1 MIRRRHRVCRAL
13 RARAHAKLC
22 EHAQGPSR
30 SSSRGGTGALRSRG
44 SFGRRRPGR
53 RLRARVRAA
62 HRRRGRRRL
71 ARGPA
76 QAAQAALLARAPS
89 RRRAAPDLGQR
100 ALTVSAGQRLSHPPR
115 RRRAPPPGARP
126 ETKPQR
132 SRSAAIAASWPARPR
147 GLVSEPEGQPWPALS
162 GRRLGFPLPV
172 PLRISRRWR
181 PRTSPQSAGT
191 RRRALTAALVSPAI
205 PDPKPAREL
214 AALMWSCE
222 RLRRRMVAMRF
233 GRMLDSDSRVDRQ
246 VTGPRHVACVPAD
259 RGRSRNA

>member
-1 MIRRRHRVCRAL
+1 VV
-13 RARAHAKLC
+13 
-22 EHAQGPSR
+22 
-30 SSSRGGTGALRSRG
+30 GAG
-44 SFGRRRPGR
+44 SLAAP
-53 RLRARVRAA
+53 A
-62 HRRRGRRRL
+62 HR
-71 ARGPA
+71 P
-76 QAAQAALLARAPS
+76 AQAALLAQGPVAQARGSRA
-89 RRRAAPDLGQR
+89 RAARSQGE
-100 ALTVSAGQRLSHPPR
+100 R
-115 RRRAPPPGARP
+115 RPAPVPSTTPKARAPPPRARP

-132 SRSAAIAASWPARPR
+132 SCSAAIAASWPARPR
-147 GLVSEPEGQPWPALS
+147 GLVSEPEGQQWPALS

-181 PRTSPQSAGT
+181 PPRSPQSAGT

-214 AALMWSCE
+214 AALIWSCE

-233 GRMLDSDSRVDRQ
+233 GRMLDRYSRIDRQ